1 MKTLEK
7 SILQGTTHM
16 RTHLEVDPVVGLRS
30 LEGIQPLIE
39 EYKWA
44 IDLEICVFPQEG
56 LLNNPGT
63 DELMVEGLKQG
74 CHVVGGAPYTDSDPP
89 GQIDRLFEMAREY
102 DVDVDMHLDF
112 GNTPEG
118 MTIEHVCNRTEEYG
132 WGGRVTVGHM
142 TQLSTLEVPEL
153 ERITRRLADVGV
165 AVTVLPSTDLYLMGR
180 HQDHNVLRGVVPIH
194 KMLRH
199 GVNCNLSSN
208 NVLNPFTPFGD
219 CSLIRMANLYANIC
233 QVGQIDDTIE
243 CFDMVTRRSAELL
256 NLDDY
261 GIEVGKSA
269 DLVVI
274 DNSDRQGAV
283 AELSQPLMGIKRGH
297 VDVQARAGPT
307 PPARALTMPD
317 LPFEDPVGAFCRRN
331 HVALKGAGGGP
342 LAGLSFGAKDVFHI
356 AGTRTGFGHPTW
368 LATHEAPA
376 EDRGRGAAAARCG
389 GRRRR
394 QDPHRRAGVQ
404 PHRREPALRYAGQH
418 ARARSHSR
426 GLVQRLRGG
435 GHGRARR
442 LRHRHRLRGL
452 GPAAGELL
460 RHLRHA
466 SDGRPRAA
474 RRGDPVRPALR
485 RRRLVSRATPECWS
499 GSGACSWPTTRNR
512 RRRAGC
518 FAPSTPSRWWTKRC
532 PAPWTLRS
540 RRWRL
545 ASARSR
551 T

>member
-1 MKTLEK
+1 MDLILRNALIAGAENEPPVDIGIEGGRIAAMEAGLASEGEEIDVGGRLVSPGFIETHIHLDKSCLLDRCKSVEGTLEEAISEVAKAKQNFQPDEVRARAVKTLEK
-7 SILQGTTHM
+7 SILHGTTHM

-63 DELMVEGLKQG
+63 DELMVEGLKRG
-74 CHVVGGAPYTDSDPP
+74 CRVVGGAPYTDSDPP
-89 GQIDRLFEMAREY
+89 GQIDRLFEMAREF

-261 GIEVGKSA
+261 GVEVGKSA

-297 VDVQARAGPT
+297 VT
-307 PPARALTMPD
+307 
-317 LPFEDPVGAFCRRN
+317 F
-331 HVALKGAGGGP
+331 
-342 LAGLSFGAKDVFHI
+342 
-356 AGTRTGFGHPTW
+356 
-368 LATHEAPA
+368 
-376 EDRGRGAAAARCG
+376 
-389 GRRRR
+389 
-394 QDPHRRAGVQ
+394 
-404 PHRREPALRYAGQH
+404 RREPA
-418 ARARSHSR
+418 
-426 GLVQRLRGG
+426 RLNRP
-435 GHGRARR
+435 GH
-442 LRHRHRLRGL
+442 
-452 GPAAGELL
+452 
-460 RHLRHA
+460 
-466 SDGRPRAA
+466 
-474 RRGDPVRPALR
+474 
-485 RRRLVSRATPECWS
+485 
-499 GSGACSWPTTRNR
+499 
-512 RRRAGC
+512 
-518 FAPSTPSRWWTKRC
+518 
-532 PAPWTLRS
+532 
-540 RRWRL
+540 
-545 ASARSR
+545 
-551 T
+551 